1 MVLPLSTG
9 QITEA
14 IRKETGGDVNRDM
27 VNYAI
32 LKAGIKPV
40 GRAGL
45 VRLFPQSAVDTVR
58 AFLAT
63 KRRPSQSQSQSERTL
78 A

>member
-1 MVLPLSTG
+1 MNSLLKGSEMLVFSTG
-9 QITEA
+9 QIAAEIGEDRDAVSYA
-14 IRKETGGDVNRDM
+14 IRK
-27 VNYAI
+27 
-32 LKAGIKPV
+32 AGVQPV

-63 KRRPSQSQSQSERTL
+63 KRTNNQPRSATQ
-78 A
+78 